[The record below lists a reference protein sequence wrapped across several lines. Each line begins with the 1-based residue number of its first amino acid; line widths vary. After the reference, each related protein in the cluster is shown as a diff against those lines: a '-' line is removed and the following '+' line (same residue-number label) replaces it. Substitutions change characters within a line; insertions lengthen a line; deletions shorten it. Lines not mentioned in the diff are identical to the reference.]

1 MANNQ
6 DPAQLMK
13 MALNSADI
21 CNRHLLN
28 LLLSLDRESVD
39 NILRDNPVF
48 YNGCPRDINETEEC
62 YKQDRYNAAIDVIS
76 KAHSHVLEVKRLLH
90 NLGIDYV
97 RVKVGERFP
106 Q

>member
-1 MANNQ
+1 MNTKDCAE
-6 DPAQLMK
+6 LMK

-21 CNRHLLN
+21 CNKHLLN
-28 LLLSLDRESVD
+28 LMLNLDRAEVD
-39 NILRDNPVF
+39 KVLKDNPVF

-62 YKQDRYNAAIDVIS
+62 YQQDRYNAAIDVIQ
-76 KAHSHVLEVKRLLH
+76 KAHAHVLEVKRLLH

-97 RVKVGERFP
+97 RIKIGERFP